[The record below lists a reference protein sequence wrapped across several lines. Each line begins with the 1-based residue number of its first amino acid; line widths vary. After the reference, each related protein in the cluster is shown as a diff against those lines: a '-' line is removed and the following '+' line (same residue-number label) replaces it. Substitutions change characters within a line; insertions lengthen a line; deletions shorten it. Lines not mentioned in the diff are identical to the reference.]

1 MFKVLT
7 LPESFD
13 SRPLREAL
21 WAEKIGH
28 QITLSQARPTEAASG
43 DDAESH
49 EGGQELWL
57 ADPDQLP
64 RVIAMLERQSRGE
77 PLRDA
82 SAGAATR
89 GGGSSQSLIALV
101 RQTPLTWLVG
111 LACCVT
117 VLFQYALGQAAVFE
131 WLAIVPFELVGS
143 QHIAPEPLSVT
154 LAGEWWR
161 LWSPSLMHFGVLHLV
176 FNLLWLWVFGRQIEA
191 IDGGWRFA
199 LVVVLSGVAANLAQ
213 YATGSVL
220 FGGLSG
226 IDFAVIGYVFIA
238 ARRRPALGYQMQRSL
253 MIFMLIYLVLCMTPL
268 SSAIG
273 LGAIANEAHLG
284 GLLTGLLLGWLL
296 PRRSAA

>member
-1 MFKVLT
+1 MFQVLT
-7 LPESFD
+7 LDDSFD
-13 SRPLREAL
+13 TLALRQAL

-28 QITLSQARPTEAASG
+28 QITSERVSTPDGEAVR
-43 DDAESH
+43 
-49 EGGQELWL
+49 QMLWL
-57 ADPDQLP
+57 ADPEQLP
-64 RVIAMLERQSRGE
+64 RVIAMLERHSRGE
-77 PLRDA
+77 PLRDEAAEA
-82 SAGAATR
+82 SGFSSGAS
-89 GGGSSQSLIALV
+89 GGLWQLV

-111 LACCVT
+111 LACCLT
-117 VLFQYALGQAAVFE
+117 VLCQYALGQAAVFE
-131 WLAIVPFELVGS
+131 WLAIVPFDLVGS
-143 QHIAPEPLSVT
+143 HHIAPAPLSTT

-161 LWSPSLMHFGVLHLV
+161 LWSPSLMHFGILHLV

-191 IDGGWRFA
+191 IDGAWRFA
-199 LVVVLSGVAANLAQ
+199 LVVLVSGVAANLAQ

-238 ARRRPALGYQMQRSL
+238 ARRRPMLGYQMQRSL

-284 GLLTGLLLGWLL
+284 GLLAGLVLGFVL
-296 PRRSAA
+296 PRRAPGTTS